1 MNAELTH
8 LQKELLLELIKN
20 YMSQDL
26 RRHVMR
32 ELPAAYNA
40 WMRRTVV
47 KSEVIDTGSPIIQR
61 LPQITFPEDSN
72 V

>member
-8 LQKELLLELIKN
+8 LQKELLLELVKN

-32 ELPAAYNA
+32 ELPSAYNA
-40 WMRRTVV
+40 WMGRTVV
-47 KSEVIDTGSPIIQR
+47 KSEVIDTGFPIIER
-61 LPQITFPEDSN
+61 LLPEDSN

>member
-8 LQKELLLELIKN
+8 LQKELLLELVKN
-20 YMSQDL
+20 YMSQEL

-40 WMRRTVV
+40 WMGRAVI
-47 KSEVIDTGSPIIQR
+47 KSEVIDTGNVILQR
-61 LPQITFPEDSN
+61 TDFQ
-72 V
+72 